1 MLMTPELTAKP
12 SFEAVRS
19 YAIRRVN
26 PFLGVLQVIETEAGR
41 AASGN
46 GVVWDIEVRTEQS
59 RGWGRL
65 NKTISSRSII
75 DMAFGR

>member
-1 MLMTPELTAKP
+1 MLMTPELTAKAD
-12 SFEAVRS
+12 SEAVRS

-59 RGWGRL
+59 GGWGL
-65 NKTISSRSII
+65 
-75 DMAFGR
+75 G